1 MRLDPEGVCACDE
14 RRVESVERCL
24 WRAALVHPSR
34 RADRAHD
41 RARVGER
48 HAQRSDR
55 RLALHRVLCDVRSE
69 AVEPEADVD
78 NRVLHRAPLRRS
90 LHLVAS
96 EIGER
101 DICLGATFRERRDDV
116 EDTSGGVGWIRP
128 RTAELTRG
136 GPHDLLG
143 VRRKGQAVVIAAGE
157 RELRVCA
164 VRALHA
170 DRVSEGLPQRP
181 LAGGGLA
188 VEQFVVDASEQ
199 PAQSPK
205 SDLREFEDPCRLG
218 QGCRRR
224 GGGLL
229 LVLERVVEGVPRV
242 SLCCRQPLP
251 RDVEVDEPR
260 QSRERAVE
268 GQDRTRAS
276 IFESLSITLMS
287 A

>member
-1 MRLDPEGVCACDE
+1 MRLDPEGVGPCDQ
-14 RRVESVERCL
+14 RSVERVERCAR
-24 WRAALVHPSR
+24 RAALVRATR
-34 RADRAHD
+34 RTDRAHD
-41 RARVGER
+41 RACVGER
-48 HAQRSDR
+48 HAERSDR
-55 RLALHRVLCDVRSE
+55 RLALHRVLGDVRSE
-69 AVEPEADVD
+69 AVEPEAHVD
-78 NRVLHRAPLRRS
+78 SRVLYRAPLRRS

-170 DRVSEGLPQRP
+170 DRVRQRAPEWPLPGCRIT
-181 LAGGGLA
+181 
-188 VEQFVVDASEQ
+188 VEQIIVDAGEQ
-199 PAQSPK
+199 
-205 SDLREFEDPCRLG
+205 
-218 QGCRRR
+218 
-224 GGGLL
+224 
-229 LVLERVVEGVPRV
+229 
-242 SLCCRQPLP
+242 
-251 RDVEVDEPR
+251 
-260 QSRERAVE
+260 
-268 GQDRTRAS
+268 
-276 IFESLSITLMS
+276 S